1 MSSKPEIDVAG
12 MTGVPG
18 AAGTGSVGDNQQD
31 MSFADMLSQLEEI
44 VNRLESGEL
53 SLEESLAKFE
63 EGVQLARKLESILAR
78 AESRVQEILKKE
90 EETSN
95 SETEELDDFSGPCK
109 GT

>member
-1 MSSKPEIDVAG
+1 MYKGSLVCRVEETTGEEVQAQVSSKPEIDVAG

-53 SLEESLAKFE
+53 SLEES
-63 EGVQLARKLESILAR
+63 R
-78 AESRVQEILKKE
+78 
-90 EETSN
+90 
-95 SETEELDDFSGPCK
+95 
-109 GT
+109 